1 MSAMNPRRSFLARLS
16 SAAALFG
23 FSTSSADAQSPA
35 DGRFQPPRERLD
47 DWYDRLPGKHRMFFD
62 SASPLGA
69 QEAAMFANNF
79 FTANKNGYGYGDAD
93 LAAIIGFRHN
103 SIAFA
108 FDDAI
113 WAKYGTALSENAK
126 FVDPR
131 TLQAPTANLR
141 REALEALAKR
151 GVHFAICD
159 LSAHRIAGVIARK
172 FDLTMEDVYKEMVPH
187 AVGGPSAHF
196 VPAGIVAV
204 NRSQEHGYSIAY
216 VG

>member
-1 MSAMNPRRSFLARLS
+1 MNPRRSFLTRFGS
-16 SAAALFG
+16 VAALLG
-23 FSTSSADAQSPA
+23 FAAPSADAQSSA
-35 DGRFQPPRERLD
+35 EGRFQPPREKLD
-47 DWYDRLPGKHRMFFD
+47 DWYDHLPGKHRMFFD
-62 SASPLGA
+62 SVSPLGA

-93 LAAIIGFRHN
+93 IAIVVGFRHN

-113 WAKYGTALSENAK
+113 WSKYGAALSENAK
-126 FVDPR
+126 FTDPR
-131 TLQAPTANLR
+131 TLQVPTANLR
-141 REALEALAKR
+141 TPALEALAKR

-172 FDLTMEDVYKEMVPH
+172 YDKTMEDVYKEMVPH
-187 AVGGPSAHF
+187 AIGGAAAHF

>member
-1 MSAMNPRRSFLARLS
+1 MHPRRSFLARFGSVAGVLGFS
-16 SAAALFG
+16 APSAA
-23 FSTSSADAQSPA
+23 AQSPA
-35 DGRFQPPRERLD
+35 EGRFQPPREKLD

-62 SASPLGA
+62 SVSPLGA

-93 LAAIIGFRHN
+93 IAIIIGFRHN

-108 FDDAI
+108 FDDVI
-113 WAKYGTALSENAK
+113 WGKYGAALSENAK

-131 TLQAPTANLR
+131 TLQAPTTNLR
-141 REALEALAKR
+141 TQALEALAKR

-159 LSAHRIAGVIARK
+159 LSAHRIAGVIGRK
-172 FDLTMEDVYKEMVPH
+172 FDKTMEDVYKELVPH
-187 AVGGPSAHF
+187 AVGGPSAQF

>member
-1 MSAMNPRRSFLARLS
+1 MNTRRSFLARFGS
-16 SAAALFG
+16 VAALFG
-23 FSTSSADAQSPA
+23 LAAPPANAQPPPE
-35 DGRFQPPRERLD
+35 GRFQPPREKLD

-62 SASPLGA
+62 TVSPLGA

-79 FTANKNGYGYGDAD
+79 FTANKNGYGYADGDIAV
-93 LAAIIGFRHN
+93 IVGFRHN

-113 WAKYGTALSENAK
+113 WGKYGTALSENAK

-131 TLQAPTANLR
+131 TLQAPAANLR
-141 REALEALAKR
+141 RESLEALAKR
-151 GVHFAICD
+151 GVHFAVCD
-159 LSAHRIAGVIARK
+159 LSAHRIAGVIGRK
-172 FDLTMEDVYKEMVPH
+172 FDKTMEEVYKELVPH
-187 AVGGPSAHF
+187 AVGGASAHF